1 MDPRAPVTAERIPV
15 AVDAPYDVV
24 VGRGLLDDV
33 ASWLPPTGAARR
45 AAVVTTAAVRERYG
59 DALTRGLRAAG
70 LAVAVREVPD
80 GEPAKA
86 LAVLGDLY
94 DWLASIPLGRDDLVV
109 ALGGGVVTDLGGFLA
124 ATWHRG
130 VAVVQVP
137 TTLLAQVDA
146 AIGGKTGI
154 NLAAGKNL
162 VGAFHQPRVVA
173 ADIGT
178 LETLPPR
185 ELRAGMAE
193 VVKCGFIRD
202 PTILDLI
209 ERDPAAAMDPTGDVL
224 VGLVRRAVAVKA
236 RVVAADTR
244 EHGERAVLNYGH
256 TFGHAVETMT
266 GYTRYRHGEAVGI
279 GMRFAALVGERTGV
293 SEAGLDRRTIALLE
307 GIGLPTRCGPLD
319 HDRALAVMARDK
331 KARDGIR
338 LVLCTRPGETVITA
352 APPRDVLDRAMDA
365 VTSG

>member
-1 MDPRAPVTAERIPV
+1 MTAYRIRV
-15 AVDAPYDVV
+15 AVEPPYDVL
-24 VGRGLLDDV
+24 VGRGLLDEV
-33 ASWLPPTGAARR
+33 EAWLPPTGAARR
-45 AAVVTTAAVRERYG
+45 AAVVTTAAVGQRYG
-59 DALTRGLRAAG
+59 EAIARGLRAAG
-70 LAVAVREVPD
+70 LAVSVREVPD

-173 ADIGT
+173 ADIST
-178 LETLPPR
+178 LGTLPPR
-185 ELRAGMAE
+185 ELQAGMAE
-193 VVKCGFIRD
+193 AVKCGFIRD
-202 PTILDLI
+202 PVILELI
-209 ERDPAAAMDPTGDVL
+209 ERDPAPAMDPDGDVL
-224 VGLVRRAVAVKA
+224 VDLVRRAVAVKA
-236 RVVAADTR
+236 RVVAADTH
-244 EHGERAVLNYGH
+244 EQGERAVLNYGH
-256 TFGHAVETMT
+256 TFGHALETMT

-279 GMRFAALVGERTGV
+279 GMRFAALVGEQIGV
-293 SEAGLDRRTIALLE
+293 SEPGLDRRTVGVLDR
-307 GIGLPTRCGPLD
+307 IGLPTQCGPVD
-319 HDRALAVMARDK
+319 HDEALAVMARDK

-338 LVLCTRPGETVITA
+338 LVLCTRPGETMIAA
-352 APPRDVLDRAMDA
+352 APPRAVLARALDA
-365 VTSG
+365 IAAPPSD